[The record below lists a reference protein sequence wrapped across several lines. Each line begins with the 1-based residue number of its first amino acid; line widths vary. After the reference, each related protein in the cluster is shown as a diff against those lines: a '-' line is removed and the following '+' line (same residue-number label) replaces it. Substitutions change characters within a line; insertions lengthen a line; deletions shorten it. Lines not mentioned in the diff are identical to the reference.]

1 MKDSVGKSRTQVKSL
16 SYIKLFLEGA
26 EGGFEGIEVGE
37 IFGVIFDIGE
47 ADDAL
52 FIDEEGGAF
61 GDAAHD
67 EVGFG
72 EELVVGDAVGFG
84 GGVFVVA
91 EEGDGDA
98 FFLCPSV
105 LGEGVVT
112 GDAEDFRVEILVFV
126 DAGGDVAEFR
136 GADAGEGHGDEE

>member
-1 MKDSVGKSRTQVKSL
+1 V
-16 SYIKLFLEGA
+16 F
-26 EGGFEGIEVGE
+26 
-37 IFGVIFDIGE
+37 FDIGE

-61 GDAAHD
+61 GDAAHN
-67 EVGFG
+67 EVGFR
-72 EELVVGDAVGFG
+72 EELVVGDAVGLG

-105 LGEGVVT
+105 LGEGVVA
-112 GDAEDFRVEILVFV
+112 GDAEDFSVEILVFMNAV
-126 DAGGDVAEFR
+126 GDVAEFG
-136 GADAGEGHGDEE
+136 GAYAGEGHGNEEEDDIG